1 MTIILFIFSLLVL
14 VALVASRLF
23 ALKVREIDFL
33 AHHYRKG
40 DHKIRQFIELA
51 VAKYHLWM
59 HIAHIFIFE
68 FLPAYLYELLV
79 KTKDYVAKKYYET
92 GDGFRGRR
100 VLKSSGSVSF
110 FLERLSEETG
120 KNR

>member
-1 MTIILFIFSLLVL
+1 MLVL
-14 VALVASRLF
+14 AGLLSYKVF
-23 ALKVREIDFL
+23 ALRVREIAFL
-33 AHHYRKG
+33 SETFKKG
-40 DHKIRQFIELA
+40 DHKIHEFIELA
-51 VAKYHLWM
+51 VAKYHLYM
-59 HIAHIFIFE
+59 HIANIFVFE

-79 KTKDYVAKKYYET
+79 KTKDFVAKKYYET

-120 KNR
+120 KN